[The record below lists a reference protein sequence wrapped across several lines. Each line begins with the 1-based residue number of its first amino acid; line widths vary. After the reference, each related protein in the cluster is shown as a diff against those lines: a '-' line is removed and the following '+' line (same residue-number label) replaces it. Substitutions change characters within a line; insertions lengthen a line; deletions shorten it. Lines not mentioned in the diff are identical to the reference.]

1 MMSGMSIILY
11 ALSISLQVAGALLLI
26 IFSLSTK
33 RRDIIRSF
41 AKSHII
47 ARDGNTKLLSY
58 NHEAFVETYRIAYFS
73 KVSVAFIA
81 VGYLIGVFGDI
92 GTGNRLLAAVSII
105 ALTAVLIAITVLLVN
120 KLVRNVSKITNEELK
135 AAGAE
140 PDMESISKDEVD
152 ALFDEEFPID

>member
-1 MMSGMSIILY
+1 M
-11 ALSISLQVAGALLLI
+11 
-26 IFSLSTK
+26 
-33 RRDIIRSF
+33 
-41 AKSHII
+41 
-47 ARDGNTKLLSY
+47 
-58 NHEAFVETYRIAYFS
+58 ETYRIAYFS